1 MAYCALADLEKQ
13 IKEAEL
19 IQLTDD
25 DGTDILNEDITDQA
39 IADADAEID
48 SYCATVYDD
57 LPFSTVPVM
66 IRKCSVDIAIY
77 NLFSRRR
84 GAPEDRLQR
93 YRDAIKFLT
102 NVSNGTVSLGSDA
115 PAEDDDAGPE
125 ATTVKS
131 DRIFSMGLT
140 SDSSTGTLDNF

>member
-1 MAYCALADLEKQ
+1 MAYCTLADLKEQ
-13 IKEAEL
+13 IKEEEL
-19 IQLTDD
+19 VQLTDD
-25 DGTDILNEDITDQA
+25 NDIGIIDESKTNRA
-39 IADADAEID
+39 IADSDAEID
-48 SYCATVYDD
+48 RHCATQYDD
-57 LPFSTVPVM
+57 LPFATVPVM

-84 GAPEDRLQR
+84 GAPEDRVQR

-125 ATTVKS
+125 ASTVKS
-131 DRIFSMGLT
+131 DRVFSMGWT
-140 SDSSTGTLDNF
+140 SDSSTGTLDNY